1 MKNLV
6 IALTVCLV
14 VTMLASGFSI
24 ATLNNKVS
32 DLEAFQTKVDSVY
45 MPNINVSLIN
55 NSHMDLWFQRSLIA
69 IDSTKTLQARNEVIR
84 MLQQQTQLKK

>member
-32 DLEAFQTKVDSVY
+32 DLKAFQTKIDSVY
-45 MPNINVSLIN
+45 MPNINTSLIN

-84 MLQQQTQLKK
+84 MLQQQAQIKK